1 MKARWK
7 LTASSDTEFEEQYQ
21 LFVTTQKELG
31 AKKLDQKINRQMQ
44 ENFSYYGKKI
54 EKVNPQMQDT
64 SKSNGET
71 KP

>member
-1 MKARWK
+1 
-7 LTASSDTEFEEQYQ
+7 
-21 LFVTTQKELG
+21 
-31 AKKLDQKINRQMQ
+31 MQ

>member
-1 MKARWK
+1 MFCAIFNFQTR
-7 LTASSDTEFEEQYQ
+7 S
-21 LFVTTQKELG
+21 
-31 AKKLDQKINRQMQ
+31 KKLDQKINRQMQ